1 MASLQLRPC
10 IKADYME
17 AIMAEKQDMSAA
29 NDSYARFITMFKW
42 GTVLSALAAAV
53 VVLIIA

>member
-1 MASLQLRPC
+1 MA
-10 IKADYME
+10 D
-17 AIMAEKQDMSAA
+17 KQDMNAA

-42 GTVLSALAAAV
+42 GTVLSVAAAAL